1 MALEVY
7 NTLWLALVGM
17 GLSLFCFANVFSMT
31 RLRQRFVPHPPRIP
45 LQTIVTV
52 GLRAALV
59 LLPCAWLYGL
69 WVGIR
74 TGTRALMAG
83 DPIPVSVFILTVLF
97 SFFCTWIMSK
107 LTFQSRRKAAEDL
120 RETIRLLR
128 ERKAASDNWS
138 DAWRAREI
146 AALQPQLAADPER
159 ITTWLREWH
168 SKATQRFRGKAW
180 RACLLLGEPDYHEIL
195 ELFQRDNLEDIQRW
209 SLVTGKKVP
218 RWG

>member
-7 NTLWLALVGM
+7 STLWLALVGM
-17 GLSLFCFANVFSMT
+17 GLSLFCFANALSIM
-31 RLRQRFVPHPPRIP
+31 RLRRHFTPDPPHIP
-45 LQTIVTV
+45 SQMAISV
-52 GLRAALV
+52 GLRVALV
-59 LLPCAWLYGL
+59 LLPCVWLSAL
-69 WVGIR
+69 WIGMR
-74 TGTRALMAG
+74 AGTRALMAG
-83 DPIPVSVFILTVLF
+83 DPIPVSVFVLTVLF

-128 ERKAASDNWS
+128 ERKAASDDWS
-138 DAWRAREI
+138 DAWRAREV
-146 AALQPQLAADPER
+146 AALQPQLAADSECV
-159 ITTWLREWH
+159 TTWLREWH
-168 SKATQRFRGKAW
+168 TKAAQRFRGKAW

-195 ELFQRDNLEDIQRW
+195 ELFQRDNLEDIRRW

>member
-1 MALEVY
+1 MALAVY
-7 NTLWLALVGM
+7 STLWLALVGM
-17 GLSLFCFANVFSMT
+17 GLSLFCFANVLSLM
-31 RLRQRFVPHPPRIP
+31 RLRQHFAPHPPRIP
-45 LQTIVTV
+45 LQTTISV

-59 LLPCAWLYGL
+59 LFPCVWLFAL
-69 WVGIR
+69 WVGMR

-83 DPIPVSVFILTVLF
+83 DPIPVSVFVLTVLF

-107 LTFQSRRKAAEDL
+107 LTFQARKKAAEDL
-120 RETIRLLR
+120 QEAIRLLR

-138 DAWRAREI
+138 DGWRAREV

-159 ITTWLREWH
+159 VTAWLREWH
-168 SKATQRFRGKAW
+168 SKATQHFRGKAQ

-195 ELFQRDNLEDIQRW
+195 DLFRRDNLEDIQRW

-218 RWG
+218 HWR